1 MEFHRKIQVSEC
13 NLKTWA
19 QRKTCEQVE
28 VKRDC
33 RLAECGV
40 QPTCKCPTGEGGGQR
55 SKVDGRVP
63 AITQT
68 REEAEPMFSVQ
79 NILYMFRT

>member
-1 MEFHRKIQVSEC
+1 MTAGWL
-13 NLKTWA
+13 N
-19 QRKTCEQVE
+19 VE
-28 VKRDC
+28 YNRRVNV
-33 RLAECGV
+33 L
-40 QPTCKCPTGEGGGQR
+40 PEGGGQR